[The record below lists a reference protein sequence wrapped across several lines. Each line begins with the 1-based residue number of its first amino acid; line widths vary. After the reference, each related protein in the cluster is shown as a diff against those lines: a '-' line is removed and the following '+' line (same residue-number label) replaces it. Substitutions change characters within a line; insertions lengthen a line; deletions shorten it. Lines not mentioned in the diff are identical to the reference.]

1 MIKRQNKKGQ
11 VGHAVT
17 WLYKFFILVLVIGGI
32 VAVILTHYSQQYDIR
47 NYEANTIARKI
58 VECIAPEGKV
68 EVFSEQTIRDCL
80 PIDEKEIFLNI
91 TLGND
96 YIAIGYEYLE
106 ILCQAEK
113 ETKVKVYPSCLEE
126 KYYVLDNGD
135 DKKKELNIFLAIR
148 KTEKNL

>member
-1 MIKRQNKKGQ
+1 MIKRQTKKGQ

-17 WLYKFFILVLVIGGI
+17 WIHKFFILVLVIGGI

-58 VECIAPEGKV
+58 VECIAPEGKI
-68 EVFSEQTIRDCL
+68 EVFSEQAIRDCL

-91 TLGND
+91 SLGKDNV
-96 YIAIGYEYLE
+96 AIGYEYLE

-113 ETKVKVYPSCLEE
+113 ETEVKKYPSCLEE
-126 KYYVLDNGD
+126 KYYVLEDNQE
-135 DKKKELNIFLAIR
+135 KELGIFLAIR